1 MLTYRGT
8 PIPKWLIAITIALPM
23 ILAAVLL
30 WLD

>member
-8 PIPKWLIAITIALPM
+8 PIPKWLIAVTIALPM